1 VPQVPS
7 LHLGSSSHGARLA
20 PPTTLTQFLRDNRST
35 KKDPM
40 KILITGSTGLV
51 GTALTQDL
59 QRAGN
64 TVCRLVRPGTSTQ
77 TIGNS
82 QGFDVNW
89 NPATGELGG
98 AAVGADAVVNLAGA
112 SIAEKRWT
120 PQRKQ
125 LLRSSRIDTTRAL
138 VQALA
143 KMSARPRVLISASA
157 TGIYGNCG
165 DETLTEASQPGDDF
179 LSEIAKEWESE
190 SLKAEALGI
199 RVVRARLGVI
209 LSKQGGALPQMMRPF
224 QFGVGGKIGSGKQ
237 WMSWITL
244 DDAVAILRLALENAN
259 ITGPLNVV
267 SPQPVTNTEFTKLL
281 AAVLHRPA
289 LFPAPAFALRLL
301 LGELADAL
309 LLSSQRVQPAQL
321 QKLNYQFT
329 HPDLA
334 AALATII
341 QT

>member
-1 VPQVPS
+1 
-7 LHLGSSSHGARLA
+7 LERLA
-20 PPTTLTQFLRDNRST
+20 ETPLFPQPEPRTTFPQFLRDNQST
-35 KKDPM
+35 KKDSM

-59 QRAGN
+59 QRAGH
-64 TVCRLVRPGTSTQ
+64 TVCRLIRPNTSTQ

-112 SIAEKRWT
+112 SIADGRWT

-125 LLRSSRIDTTRAL
+125 LLRSSRVDTTRAM

-143 KMSARPRVLISASA
+143 KMSARPRVLVSASA
-157 TGIYGNCG
+157 TGYYGNRG
-165 DETLTEASQPGDDF
+165 DETLTEASQPGNDF

-190 SLKAEALGI
+190 ALKAEAVGI
-199 RVVRARLGVI
+199 RVVRARFGVI
-209 LSKQGGALPQMMRPF
+209 LSKQGGALPQMLRPF
-224 QFGVGGKIGSGKQ
+224 QFFVGGKIGSGTQ
-237 WMSWITL
+237 WLSWITL
-244 DDAVAILRLALENAN
+244 DDAVAILRSTLENAN
-259 ITGPLNVV
+259 IIGALNVV
-267 SPQPVTNTEFTKLL
+267 SPQPVTNAQFTNFL
-281 AAVLHRPA
+281 AAALHRPA

-301 LGELADAL
+301 LGEMADTL
-309 LLSSQRVQPAQL
+309 LLSSQRVLPAQL
-321 QKLNYQFT
+321 LKLNHQFL

-334 AALATII
+334 TALAAILK
-341 QT
+341 

>member
-1 VPQVPS
+1 
-7 LHLGSSSHGARLA
+7 
-20 PPTTLTQFLRDNRST
+20 
-35 KKDPM
+35 M

-51 GTALTQDL
+51 GTALGQDL
-59 QRAGN
+59 QRAGH
-64 TVCRLVRPGTSTQ
+64 TVCRLVRPGTSP
-77 TIGNS
+77 GSS

-143 KMSARPRVLISASA
+143 KMSARPSVLVSASA
-157 TGIYGNCG
+157 TGIYGNRG
-165 DETLTEASQPGDDF
+165 DETLTEYSQPGNDF

-190 SLKAEALGI
+190 ALKAEALGI
-199 RVVRARLGVI
+199 RVVRARFGVI
-209 LSKQGGALPQMMRPF
+209 LSKHGGALPQMMRPF
-224 QFGVGGKIGSGKQ
+224 QFFVGGKIGPGTQ
-237 WMSWITL
+237 WLSWITL
-244 DDAVAILRLALENAN
+244 DDVTAILRLAIENAN
-259 ITGPLNVV
+259 VTGPLNVV
-267 SPQPVTNTEFTKLL
+267 SPQPVTNTQFTAVL
-281 AAVLHRPA
+281 AKTLHRPA
-289 LFPAPAFALRLL
+289 LFPAPAFALRLF
-301 LGELADAL
+301 LGEMADAL
-309 LLSSQRVQPAQL
+309 LLSSQRALPIQL
-321 QKLNYQFT
+321 QKFNYQFI

-334 AALATII
+334 AALTSVL